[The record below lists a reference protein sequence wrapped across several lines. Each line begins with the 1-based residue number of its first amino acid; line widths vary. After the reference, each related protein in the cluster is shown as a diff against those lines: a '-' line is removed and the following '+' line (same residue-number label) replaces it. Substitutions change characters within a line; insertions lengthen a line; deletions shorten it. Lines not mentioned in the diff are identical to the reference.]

1 MIPRPKSPAQELRD
15 FIHAWRLSVEAGN
28 IPAECL
34 PSIESAEHALF
45 ALLARKAEKPQAPP
59 AMVVRY
65 IATARQLAAAVESGH
80 VSEGNKAQARNLGVR
95 GKAVADAVDA
105 WTDGGRREPMSDR
118 SGMEEA

>member
-1 MIPRPKSPAQELRD
+1 MMPKRKSPSAELR
-15 FIHAWRLSVEAGN
+15 EA
-28 IPAECL
+28 L
-34 PSIESAEHALF
+34 ALLRF
-45 ALLARKAEKPQAPP
+45 RVGHQRDDKALGLVNTADKALDALLARKAEKPQGAP

-80 VSEGNKAQARNLGVR
+80 LSEGNKAQARNLGVR